1 MYCICTN
8 QAHPY
13 SSLEEAPDTTILVQ
27 NISEDQAVAIFWF
40 AATLV
45 EEVGKTDSNS
55 MKQLS
60 LLVWFLFRHKF
71 HRRVIPN
78 VDDIVPMISK
88 YIATNDT
95 LSSDGT
101 VRLEAMHCLKV
112 CLIQF
117 DDSLQPLRWLNFTC
131 EMLTR

>member
-1 MYCICTN
+1 MNDEDAQALLQTLISWLIQCMATSEGPLVLRKLCSTLVAYFMQFSMSWSRCIKHIMYCICTN

-60 LLVWFLFRHKF
+60 LLVLFLH
-71 HRRVIPN
+71 
-78 VDDIVPMISK
+78 
-88 YIATNDT
+88 
-95 LSSDGT
+95 LLG
-101 VRLEAMHCLKV
+101 
-112 CLIQF
+112 
-117 DDSLQPLRWLNFTC
+117 
-131 EMLTR
+131 

>member
-1 MYCICTN
+1 LNDEDAQALLQTLISWLIQCMATSEGPLVLRKLCSTLVAYFMQFSTSWSRCIKHIMYCICTS

-60 LLVWFLFRHKF
+60 LLVLFLH
-71 HRRVIPN
+71 
-78 VDDIVPMISK
+78 
-88 YIATNDT
+88 
-95 LSSDGT
+95 LLG
-101 VRLEAMHCLKV
+101 
-112 CLIQF
+112 
-117 DDSLQPLRWLNFTC
+117 
-131 EMLTR
+131 

>member
-13 SSLEEAPDTTILVQ
+13 SSLEEAPDTSILVQ

-60 LLVWFLFRHKF
+60 LLVWFL
-71 HRRVIPN
+71 
-78 VDDIVPMISK
+78 
-88 YIATNDT
+88 Y
-95 LSSDGT
+95 LLG
-101 VRLEAMHCLKV
+101 
-112 CLIQF
+112 
-117 DDSLQPLRWLNFTC
+117 
-131 EMLTR
+131 